1 MFSNLS
7 FLFSYCK
14 EKNQDGRSLKIT
26 ATEAST
32 SRPRGWQALPL
43 VLIFCYPFS
52 LSDTDNINHNWIQR
66 ALRHDII
73 KHRHQIT
80 NYYVPLPHCHLWLWK
95 QIKCPISF
103 LQLKINVFFFLIVM
117 VFAIHWHESAMVYM
131 CSPSRSPLPPP
142 YPTHPS
148 GSSQCTSPEHLS
160 HPSNLGWWS
169 VSL

>member
-80 NYYVPLPHCHLWLWK
+80 NYYVPPPHCHLWLWK

-103 LQLKINVFFFLIVM
+103 LQLKINVFFFFNCNGFCHTLTWISHGLH
-117 VFAIHWHESAMVYM
+117 VFPIPIPAPTSLPN
-131 CSPSRSPLPPP
+131 PSLWVFPV
-142 YPTHPS
+142 H
-148 GSSQCTSPEHLS
+148 
-160 HPSNLGWWS
+160 
-169 VSL
+169 